1 MSGLRRTKFYY
12 SMVKSTSIVV
22 LLMITEEEISHKN
35 NNFFDL
41 SHPNNMCTDVEVE
54 SHAKDCS
61 IQDEGGPLTIK
72 ENDRCV
78 FTLSLFIIY
87 A

>member
-1 MSGLRRTKFYY
+1 MISPNIYY
-12 SMVKSTSIVV
+12 R
-22 LLMITEEEISHKN
+22 
-35 NNFFDL
+35 D
-41 SHPNNMCTDVEVE
+41 NMCTDVEVE

-78 FTLSLFIIY
+78 FTLSLFIIH

>member
-1 MSGLRRTKFYY
+1 
-12 SMVKSTSIVV
+12 
-22 LLMITEEEISHKN
+22 
-35 NNFFDL
+35 
-41 SHPNNMCTDVEVE
+41 MCTDVEVE

-78 FTLSLFIIY
+78 LHYHYS
-87 A
+87 